1 MQKEASVRE
10 ELFEKLKAVVGEEN
24 ISRDEAVLRVYS
36 YDVSPYKGQPEIV
49 VRPSNASEIS
59 EIVKLANE
67 YRIPVVPRGAGSGAA
82 GGAVPV
88 SGGIVVE
95 LTRMNRILEIDIKNL
110 QVVVEPGVVHAN
122 LNRELAKY
130 GFFFPVDPG
139 SSEMATIGGLISNG
153 GSGMRSVKYGVT
165 RDYVMELEVVLPSG
179 KIVTMGSKAPKSA
192 SGYDLVRLF
201 VGAEGTLGI
210 VTKARLKILP
220 LPKSRAL
227 VLSAFDDLEK
237 AGKAVVNTFSA
248 GLVPSGIEILD
259 RTAIEAVKKYN
270 PEIDIPLVEAL
281 LLFEVDGTPRGV
293 KEEVETIK
301 EVCEKSGAV
310 KIDVATSKE
319 RFDQLWSARAMVG
332 AATTALNP
340 DCVRVYEAEDV
351 TVPISNVPRMLLKIR
366 EIGEKYGMNIVT
378 FGHIGSGNLHPALVI
393 NVLDESEWDK
403 LWKISE
409 EIQTSAI
416 ELGGTTTGEHGV
428 GIARAKY
435 MEREHG
441 EALEVMRTIK
451 RALDP
456 NNIMNPGKMAL

>member
-24 ISRDEAVLRVYS
+24 ASMDESVCRVYS
-36 YDVSPYKGQPEIV
+36 YDVSPYKGRAEIV

-67 YRIPVVPRGAGSGAA
+67 YKIPVIPRGAGSGAT
-82 GGAVPV
+82 GGAVPI

-95 LTRMNRILEIDIKNL
+95 LTRMNRILEIDTRNL

-122 LNRELAKY
+122 LNKELAKY

-165 RDYVMELEVVLPSG
+165 RDYVMELEVVLPTG
-179 KIVTMGSKAPKSA
+179 ELVTMGSKAPKSA

-201 VGAEGTLGI
+201 VGSEGTLGI

-237 AGKAVVNTFSA
+237 AGKAVVNTFAA

-270 PEIDIPLVEAL
+270 PEIEIPLVEAL

-293 KEEVETIK
+293 EEEVETIK
-301 EVCEKSGAV
+301 DVCEKSGAV

-351 TVPISNVPRMLLKIR
+351 TVPISNVPKMLLKIR

-393 NVLDESEWDK
+393 NVLEDSEWDK
-403 LWKISE
+403 LWKISD

-441 EALEVMRTIK
+441 KALEVMRTIK